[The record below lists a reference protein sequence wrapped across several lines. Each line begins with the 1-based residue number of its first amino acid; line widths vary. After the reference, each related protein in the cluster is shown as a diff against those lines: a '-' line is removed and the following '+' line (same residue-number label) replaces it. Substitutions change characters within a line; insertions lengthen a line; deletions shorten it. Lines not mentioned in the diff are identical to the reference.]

1 MSSGQQTLDQKA
13 KTKLAVLVQ
22 KLDAVVNEAIED
34 MDTKEVTYIL
44 ENFKQHLKYD
54 VSRNFEERRVED
66 LKKSPFDDILGDI

>member
-1 MSSGQQTLDQKA
+1 MSSALDQTA
-13 KTKLAVLVQ
+13 KTKLAVLV
-22 KLDAVVNEAIED
+22 KELDAVVTKAIDD

-66 LKKSPFDDILGDI
+66 LKQSPFDDLLGDL